1 MEYTLSVNG
10 LEVAATFEEKDIEG
24 FYLPLLR
31 LLTRMKENRKVKL
44 IVFLAAPPGC
54 GKTTLS
60 YFLQYLSENSEEL
73 IPLQAAGIDG
83 FMYKKNVIK
92 DMTIEIDGKT
102 QPLAIYKGCPESFN
116 VDALRNKLRIIRSG
130 NITWPLYSRQIHDS
144 VDDVITID
152 RDIVLIEGNYLLY
165 NEGNWKD
172 IHNYCDLSLFIHND
186 VSKLADRLI
195 NRKKMGGSSDSEA
208 VTHYETSD
216 KRNVETVMAHHYEP
230 DIDVVL
236 DGSTITSITSK
247 IEL

>member
-1 MEYTLSVNG
+1 MVYNLSVNG
-10 LEVAATFEEKDIEG
+10 LEVAATFDEKDIEG

-31 LLTRMKENRKVKL
+31 LLTRMKESRKDKL

-60 YFLQYLSENSEEL
+60 YFLQHLSDSHEDL

-83 FMYKKNVIK
+83 FMYKKDVIK
-92 DMTIEIDGKT
+92 DMTLEVDGKT
-102 QPLAIYKGCPESFN
+102 EPLAIYKGCPESFN
-116 VDALRNKLRIIRSG
+116 VDALRNKLKAIKSG

-165 NEGNWKD
+165 NEENWKD
-172 IHNYCDLSLFIHND
+172 IHEYCDLSLFIHND
-186 VSKLADRLI
+186 AAKLAERLI
-195 NRKKMGGSSDSEA
+195 NRKKMGGSSNSEA

-216 KRNVETVMAHHYEP
+216 KRNVETVMNHHYDP

-236 DGSTITSITSK
+236 DGSSITAITSK
-247 IEL
+247 VEL